1 MCEYLHRQ
9 HFGRMQGKCC
19 FIQAVDV
26 QIGDWWGD
34 LRFPL
39 DTFLHA
45 CFLCCRACCLTIP
58 KSPSTASGPSQD
70 PVLVQGER
78 IYLFL
83 KIIIPLLMAR
93 FCLFSFANISIAMFA
108 PLCVTQGYGE

>member
-34 LRFPL
+34 LCFPL

-45 CFLCCRACCLTIP
+45 CFLRCRACCSTIP

-70 PVLVQGER
+70 PVLAQGEGST
-78 IYLFL
+78 F
-83 KIIIPLLMAR
+83 
-93 FCLFSFANISIAMFA
+93 F
-108 PLCVTQGYGE
+108 